1 MRLSLAIIL
10 FSAVAYAQG
19 PSISSL
25 QPATVNA
32 GAPSFT
38 LTING
43 SGFVSGSVVKWSG
56 SALAQTYVSDSLMT
70 AAVPSNLL
78 AICGKFPVTVT
89 NPGGAT
95 SSNNTAVVVNPVLN
109 AISPNQLS
117 AGSGGVTVTAFGQG
131 FSSNVVITLNANGGK
146 TNLATNYGSSTTLSA
161 FIPGTAFTGV
171 YPVSIQVTDTSTG
184 ATTDALPITIG
195 YASVTQIQPVSV
207 NAGDP
212 DFTLYVGGSG
222 FVPGAQVFWNNTLGL
237 VTQYINSATLSATVP
252 AATYADPAGGQ
263 IGITVKN
270 PGAAATNSL
279 TLIVKPDPRGTT
291 LTSLDPPQAVTGG
304 PSFTLTA
311 IGSRFTPQSAIVWQ
325 TTPLP
330 TTFVDSTKLTAV
342 IPASL
347 IALDG
352 SAAITIATPGVTPS
366 GIVRLPIVTSAPTVT
381 SISPTSVP
389 MGSAAVTITVN
400 GGGYIPASQVVSLP
414 NLPMTTTYV
423 SPTQLTAAVPASS
436 LAAAG
441 SYAIRVSSPGGYVS
455 PIPITFTVQAPT
467 PSVSKLTP
475 ATAAAGGDNFTLTV
489 TGSSFTANAVVS
501 FNGTSLTTT
510 FVSATQ
516 LTAVVPAALIAAPGT
531 ASVIVTN
538 EGQAASNASS
548 FSVTAAA
555 PSVVSLNPASA
566 TAGGVA
572 FTLTVNG
579 TGFSAA
585 SKVQWNSTAL
595 ATTFGS
601 STQLTAAVPASL
613 IAAAGSVNITVTGA
627 TGTSNTVAFLIA
639 GTGPNVT
646 TAGIVNAASSV
657 PAIAPGALISIYGSN
672 LAAANTSAPSVPLT
686 NTLGGTTVTV
696 NGSAIPLLFVSPG
709 QVNAQLPYEIKP
721 GTAKLVVQA
730 GNAQSSS
737 VNFDVAATG
746 PGVFTM
752 PQTNHVVA
760 QNLPD
765 FTLNDAGHAAL
776 PGQYVTLYV
785 TGQGS
790 VDPPVTT
797 GAGAPSD
804 PLSYPQAAVVV
815 KIGGQPADIQFA
827 GLAPTFVGLMQINV
841 KIPNLPAG
849 EQTVDV
855 SVGPV
860 AAAQTMIT
868 VGSK

>member
-1 MRLSLAIIL
+1 MRLSLAIFI

-25 QPATVNA
+25 QPPTANA
-32 GAPSFT
+32 GSPSFT
-38 LTING
+38 LTVNG
-43 SGFVSGSVVKWSG
+43 SGFVSGSAVKWSG
-56 SALAQTYVSDSLMT
+56 SSLATTFVSDTLMT

-89 NPGGAT
+89 NPGGAV
-95 SSNNTAVVVNPVLN
+95 SNNNTPVVVNPVLN

-117 AGSGGVTVTAFGQG
+117 AGSGGVNVTAFGQG

-146 TNLATNYGSSTTLSA
+146 TNLATNYGSPTTLSA

-184 ATTDALPITIG
+184 AASDAFPITIG
-195 YASVTQIQPVSV
+195 YANVTLIRPESV

-212 DFTLYVGGSG
+212 DFTLFVGGSG
-222 FVPGAQVFWNNTLGL
+222 FVPGAQVFWNNTIGL
-237 VTQYINSATLSATVP
+237 VTQYINSATLSAAVP

-279 TLIVKPDPRGTT
+279 TLIVHPDPRGTT
-291 LTSLDPPQAVTGG
+291 LSSLDPPQAVTGG

-311 IGSRFTPQSAIVWQ
+311 IGSRFTTQSVIVWQ
-325 TTPLP
+325 NTPLP
-330 TTFVDSTKLTAV
+330 TTFVDSTKLTTL

-347 IALDG
+347 IAVDA
-352 SAAITIATPGVTPS
+352 SAAITVATPGVTPS
-366 GIVRLPIVTSAPTVT
+366 GVVRLPIVTASPTVT
-381 SISPTSVP
+381 SISPASVA
-389 MGSAAVTITVN
+389 MGSAAVTITVT
-400 GGGYIPASQVVSLP
+400 GSGFIPASQVVSLP
-414 NLPMTTTYV
+414 NLTMTTTYV
-423 SPTQLTAAVPASS
+423 SFTQLTASVPASS
-436 LAAAG
+436 LTAAG
-441 SYAIRVSSPGGYVS
+441 SYAIRVNSPGGFFS
-455 PIPITFTVQAPT
+455 PIPATFTVQAPT
-467 PSVSKLTP
+467 PAISKLAP
-475 ATAAAGGDNFTLTV
+475 ASAAAGGDNFTLTV
-489 TGSSFTANAVVS
+489 TGSSFTANAVVN
-501 FNGTSLTTT
+501 FNNTPLTTT

-516 LTAVVPAALIAAPGT
+516 LTAVVPASAIATAGA
-531 ASVIVTN
+531 ASVTVTN
-538 EGQAASNASS
+538 EGQTVSNALS
-548 FSVTAAA
+548 FTVAGTATTI
-555 PSVVSLNPASA
+555 VSLNPASA
-566 TAGGVA
+566 TAGGAA
-572 FTLTVNG
+572 FTLTVTG

-595 ATTFGS
+595 TTTFVS
-601 STQLTAAVPASL
+601 STQLTAAVPANL
-613 IAAAGSVNITVTGA
+613 IAAAGSVNITVAGA
-627 TGTSNTVAFLIA
+627 AGPSNSVAFAIG

-646 TAGIVNAASSV
+646 TAGIVNAASNV

-672 LAAANTSAPSVPLT
+672 LAAANASAPSLPLT
-686 NTLGGTTVTV
+686 NTLGGTTVNV
-696 NGSAIPLLFVSPG
+696 NGSAIPLLFVSAG

-721 GTAKLVVQA
+721 GSAKLTVTA
-730 GNAQSSS
+730 GGAESAA

-746 PGVFTM
+746 PGVFTIQ
-752 PQTNHVVA
+752 QTNHVVA

-765 FTLNDAGHAAL
+765 FTLNGADHPVL

-804 PLSYPQAAVVV
+804 PLSYPQAPVVV
-815 KIGGQPADIQFA
+815 KIGGQPADVQFA
-827 GLAPTFVGLMQINV
+827 GLAPAFVGLLQINV

>member
-1 MRLSLAIIL
+1 MRLSLAL
-10 FSAVAYAQG
+10 FFFSAVAYAQA
-19 PSISSL
+19 PSISSV
-25 QPATVNA
+25 QPATANA
-32 GAPSFT
+32 GGASFT
-38 LTING
+38 LTVNG
-43 SGFVSGSVVKWSG
+43 SGFVSGSTVKWSG
-56 SALAQTYVSDSLMT
+56 SSLAATFVSEALMT
-70 AAVPSNLL
+70 ATVPSNLL

-95 SSNNTAVVVNPVLN
+95 SSNNTPVVVKPVLN
-109 AISPNQLS
+109 AIDPTQLP

-131 FSSNVVITLNANGGK
+131 FSSNVVITLNANGGRS
-146 TNLATNYGSSTTLSA
+146 NLATNYGSPTTLSA
-161 FIPGTAFTGV
+161 FIPATALTGV

-184 ATTDALPITIG
+184 ATTDPLPIAIG
-195 YASVTQIQPVSV
+195 YASVTVISPQKV

-212 DFTLYVGGSG
+212 DFTLQVGGSG
-222 FVPGAQVFWNNTLGL
+222 FVPGAQVFWNNTVGL
-237 VTQYINSATLSATVP
+237 VTQFQNSGYLTAAVP

-263 IGITVKN
+263 VGITVKN
-270 PGAAATNSL
+270 PGVAATNSII
-279 TLIVKPDPRGTT
+279 LIVNPDPRGTT
-291 LTSLDPPQAVTGG
+291 LTSLDPPAAVTGG

-311 IGSRFTPQSAIVWQ
+311 IGSRFTTQSAIVWQ

-330 TTFVDSTKLTAV
+330 TTFVDSTRLTTV

-347 IALDG
+347 IATDG
-352 SAAITIATPGVTPS
+352 SAAITVATPGVTPS
-366 GIVRLPIVTSAPTVT
+366 GIVRLPIATASPTVT

-389 MGSAAVTITVN
+389 MGSAAITMTIT
-400 GGGYIPASQVVSLP
+400 GSGFIPASQVVSLP
-414 NLPMTTTYV
+414 NLPMTTSYV
-423 SPTQLTAAVPASS
+423 SFTQLTASVPASS

-441 SYAIRVSSPGGYVS
+441 SYAIRVSSPGGFFS
-455 PIPITFTVQAPT
+455 PIPVAFTVQAPT
-467 PSVSKLTP
+467 PSVSKLAPTS
-475 ATAAAGGDNFTLTV
+475 AAAGGDNFTLTV

-501 FNGTSLTTT
+501 FNSTPLTTT

-516 LTAVVPAALIAAPGT
+516 LTAVVPATLIAAPGL
-531 ASVIVTN
+531 ASVTVTN
-538 EGQAASNASS
+538 EGQAVSNASS
-548 FSVTAAA
+548 FSVTGPA
-555 PSVVSLNPASA
+555 STVVGLSPASA
-566 TAGGVA
+566 TAGGSA

-579 TGFSAA
+579 TGFSAT

-595 ATTFGS
+595 VTTFNS
-601 STQLTAAVPASL
+601 TTQLTAAVPANL
-613 IAAAGSVNITVTGA
+613 IAAAGSASITVAGSG
-627 TGTSNTVAFLIA
+627 GTSNAVAFPIA

-646 TAGIVNAASSV
+646 SAGIVNAASNV

-672 LAAANTSAPSVPLT
+672 LGAANTSAPSIPLGT
-686 NTLGGTTVTV
+686 TLGGTTVTV
-696 NGSAIPLLFVSPG
+696 NGSAIPLLFVSAG

-721 GTAKLVVQA
+721 GTAKLTVKA
-730 GNAQSSS
+730 GGTESTA

-746 PGVFTM
+746 PGVFTIQ
-752 PQTNHVVA
+752 QTNHVVA

-765 FTLNDAGHAAL
+765 FTLNGTDHPAVA
-776 PGQYVTLYV
+776 GQYVTLYV

-797 GAGAPSD
+797 GAGAPAD
-804 PLSYPQAAVVV
+804 PLSYPQAPVVV
-815 KIGGQPADIQFA
+815 KIGGQPADVQFA

-868 VGSK
+868 IGSK